1 MEKGELTKILKWSEV
16 SLTVNSYNDIFS
28 SFDSRPYHERA
39 LSVDFIDE
47 AKRASRDKA
56 LTGLEL
62 NLLVPKK
69 TRDEYCETVIKDRLK
84 EHFRKSHHVVS
95 EEKRST
101 VNLGIKMV
109 MLGILFMFTATFLLF
124 EYGNK
129 NLIMSFFI
137 VLLEPAGWFT
147 FWEGLNKSVFEAKNK
162 NPEIEFYRKMT
173 NAEIRFKS
181 Y

>member
-1 MEKGELTKILKWSEV
+1 MEKGEFDKIIKWSEV

-56 LTGLEL
+56 SVGLEVNIL
-62 NLLVPKK
+62 IPKK
-69 TRDEYCETVIKDRLK
+69 GRDEYSESVIKDRIK
-84 EHFRKSHHVVS
+84 DHFRKHHHMIA
-95 EEKRST
+95 EEKKSMI
-101 VNLGIKMV
+101 NLGIRMI
-109 MLGILFMFTATFLLF
+109 MLGIIFMFTATYLLF
-124 EYGNK
+124 KYGNE

-147 FWEGLNKSVFEAKNK
+147 FWEGLNQAIFDAKRK
-162 NPEIEFYRKMT
+162 NPELEFYRKMA
-173 NAEIRFKS
+173 NAEIRFKA